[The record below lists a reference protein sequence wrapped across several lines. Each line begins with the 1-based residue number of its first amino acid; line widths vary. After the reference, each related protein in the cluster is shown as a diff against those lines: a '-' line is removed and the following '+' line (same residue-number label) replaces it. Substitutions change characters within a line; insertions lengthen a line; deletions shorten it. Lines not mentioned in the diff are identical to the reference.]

1 MNAVFEAIVWWE
13 ANYGLSFGYPMPRS
27 AIMNQEGLN
36 LYQYR
41 KQIKELK
48 DNGLIKYVRYIE
60 RVYCEGY
67 LEDCYFVQGWLP
79 TDKGRQTEL
88 YIKISDE
95 EEERM
100 KKHWKELGVE

>member
-48 DNGLIKYVRYIE
+48 EKGLIEYTRYMSTTFA
-60 RVYCEGY
+60 RVTYRIATWCRGGY
-67 LEDCYFVQGWLP
+67 
-79 TDKGRQTEL
+79 
-88 YIKISDE
+88 
-95 EEERM
+95 
-100 KKHWKELGVE
+100 